1 MLKEETI
8 EFEQTK
14 PMWQIEKEA
23 INKALQEA
31 NGKVDIAAKALEI
44 GRATMYR
51 KVKKYGLKV
60 ND

>member
-1 MLKEETI
+1 MLKEKTI
-8 EFEQTK
+8 DFEQTK
-14 PMWQIEKEA
+14 PMWQVEKEA

-51 KVKKYGLKV
+51 KVKKYRLKV